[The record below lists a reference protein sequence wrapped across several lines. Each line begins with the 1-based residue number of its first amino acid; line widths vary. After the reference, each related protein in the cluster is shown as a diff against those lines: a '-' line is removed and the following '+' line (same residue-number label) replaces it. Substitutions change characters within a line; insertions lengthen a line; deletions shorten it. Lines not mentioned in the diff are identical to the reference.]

1 MRKGTAGLSGRRAA
15 GVPGAALPACQLG
28 TFPPLLNVS
37 NDVSCPSQLFPLG
50 TGQQGLFY
58 THSQQLGWLGTGA
71 AA

>member
-1 MRKGTAGLSGRRAA
+1 MRKGTAALRGKEGA
-15 GVPGAALPACQLG
+15 GGPGAALPACQLG
-28 TFPPLLNVS
+28 AFPQLLNVS
-37 NDVSCPSQLFPLG
+37 DDVSCPSQLFPLG